1 MTRKSRS
8 DSVTAATDAFRK
20 AGASFVWPVDTVSKI
35 VDEDKQG
42 HAQRI
47 ADQIY
52 QSRAA
57 ADWRPFDAT
66 QIAQLSIVTVDLDIL
81 QTMISQTGYVTRK
94 EGSKGQQVL
103 ARNPLL
109 DPIVQLQ
116 NRQITL
122 ARSLALTGAQTDGR
136 TVANGAKAQA
146 SAQSTIDDLDDLL
159 ARPN

>member
-1 MTRKSRS
+1 MARKHRS
-8 DSVTAATDAFRK
+8 DSVTSAAEAFRK
-20 AGASFVWPVDTVSKI
+20 TGASFVWPVDTVSKMA
-35 VDEDKQG
+35 DAAKQE

-52 QSRAA
+52 QSRAE

-66 QIAQLSIVTVDLDIL
+66 QIAQLAIVTVDLDIL

-122 ARSLALTGAQTDGR
+122 ARSLALTGAQTDSR
-136 TVANGAKAQA
+136 SVANAAKTQAKAQG
-146 SAQSTIDDLDDLL
+146 TIDAMDDLL